1 MGTGF
6 VWGNETHLEMD
17 GEGVYNEMDVRNA
30 TEMHIKM
37 LLL

>member
-1 MGTGF
+1 MVTGF
-6 VWGNETHLEMD
+6 VWDNETRLEMD
-17 GEGVYNEMDVRNA
+17 GEGVYNEMDARNA